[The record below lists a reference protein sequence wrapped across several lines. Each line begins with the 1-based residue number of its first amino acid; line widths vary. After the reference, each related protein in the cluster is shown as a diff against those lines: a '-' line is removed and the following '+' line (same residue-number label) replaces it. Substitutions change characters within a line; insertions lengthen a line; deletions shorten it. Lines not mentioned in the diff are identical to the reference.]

1 MEKRLSHNEAYRGF
15 LITRLDVYVSGVRL
29 LKSHLELSDTDL
41 MLKVNDSSIKHL
53 SDYSGEKFV
62 SFLRGNDSLAKGMQD
77 KGLQVIPSPEFP
89 QMPDDKTYF
98 GAYNSPITDIY
109 SNLPGHPADVF
120 QMEVHYSIRSDQD
133 LRNDFGDILAEVLV
147 EFYRRNY
154 GKLALSGE
162 NLSSWFANTIDADQP
177 AHPRGLI
184 SAFVIHL
191 LESII
196 SKVARNDI

>member
-1 MEKRLSHNEAYRGF
+1 
-15 LITRLDVYVSGVRL
+15 
-29 LKSHLELSDTDL
+29 

-89 QMPDDKTYF
+89 QMPDGKTYF
-98 GAYNSPITDIY
+98 GAYNSPITGIY

-120 QMEVHYSIRSDQD
+120 QMEVHYSIRSDED
-133 LRNDFGDILAEVLV
+133 LRNDFGDTLAEVLV
-147 EFYRRNY
+147 GFYRRNY
-154 GKLALSGE
+154 GKLALARE
-162 NLSSWFANTIDADQP
+162 NLSFWFANTTDADQP
-177 AHPRGLI
+177 VHPRRLI

-196 SKVARNDI
+196 PKLVRNEISFFFCFSQ